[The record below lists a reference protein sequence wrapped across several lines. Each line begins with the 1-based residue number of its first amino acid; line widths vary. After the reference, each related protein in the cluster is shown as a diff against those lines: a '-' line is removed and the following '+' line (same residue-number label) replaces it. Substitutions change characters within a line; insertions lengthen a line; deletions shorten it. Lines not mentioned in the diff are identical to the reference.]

1 MCVDFQNRWKMMHYY
16 AKDFF
21 APIIVTGHLTA
32 ARELDV
38 YLVSD
43 VLTTF
48 YNVTLTINVYNWS
61 SLKPVFVQKVITDI
75 VSYDL
80 KKNISAAHSF

>member
-1 MCVDFQNRWKMMHYY
+1 MHYY

-32 ARELDV
+32 ARQLDV

-43 VLTTF
+43 VLTTH
-48 YNVTLTINVYNWS
+48 YNVTLNITVYNWS
-61 SLKPVFVQKVITDI
+61 SLTPVFVQGVITNI
-75 VSYDL
+75 VS
-80 KKNISAAHSF
+80 

>member
-1 MCVDFQNRWKMMHYY
+1 MHYY

-21 APIIVTGHLTA
+21 APIIVTGHLTV

-43 VLTTF
+43 ALFTF
-48 YNVTLTINVYNWS
+48 YNVTLNIRVYNWS
-61 SLKPVFVQKVITDI
+61 SLQPVFTQTVITDI
-75 VSYDL
+75 VNQKLHFQKLFCY
-80 KKNISAAHSF
+80 